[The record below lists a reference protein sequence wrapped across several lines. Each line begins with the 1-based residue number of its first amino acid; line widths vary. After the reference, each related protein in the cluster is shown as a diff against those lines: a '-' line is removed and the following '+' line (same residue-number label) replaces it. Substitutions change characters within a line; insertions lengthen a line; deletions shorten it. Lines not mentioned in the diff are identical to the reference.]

1 MKIGF
6 TLISS
11 IVTVAIALNPNPS
24 LDITTEPHLTPAF
37 TVDVKGIPDKLGLK
51 KQLRKNLGFE
61 PVPYRRSY
69 FSISEYVLDLG
80 RNYLYGENENIL
92 LG

>member
-24 LDITTEPHLTPAF
+24 LDISAEPHPTPAF
-37 TVDVKGIPDKLGLK
+37 TIDVKGIPDKLGLK
-51 KQLRKNLGFE
+51 K
-61 PVPYRRSY
+61 
-69 FSISEYVLDLG
+69 
-80 RNYLYGENENIL
+80 
-92 LG
+92 